1 MKKFALVL
9 QLVAV
14 LFFVGSLLVGGAA
27 FLVTFLTA
35 SHIGGDLPMI
45 YFEKL
50 NLPMLSI
57 LLPMAGIVVFL
68 LALPGILER
77 RQVNEES
84 NVVEFSANVLPE
96 TAQRNEQ
103 FPRHL
108 PEHLKAA

>member
-14 LFFVGSLLVGGAA
+14 MFFVGSLLVGGAA

-35 SHIGGDLPMI
+35 SHIGGELPMA

-57 LLPMAGIVVFL
+57 LLPVAGIVVFL
-68 LALPGILER
+68 MALPGILER
-77 RQVNEES
+77 RQVGAES
-84 NVVEFSANVLPE
+84 SVVELPAQAVE
-96 TAQRNEQ
+96 TRTRTEQ
-103 FPRHL
+103 FPKHL
-108 PEHLKAA
+108 PKNLKTA